1 MVRLVL
7 ALVAAM
13 LAMGPAAAWAAEE
26 PEKPLL
32 TLVAEANQRI
42 ADLRQ
47 NAALTS
53 AQKDLKIAKEVADL
67 KTLAESKVWAVDAS
81 VVDVTKATAPGTYHL
96 IVDAPPVGIEKLDMQ
111 EVLTDQFIMGLAK
124 GVKLKVF
131 MRLTAAEQ
139 ANALKLAVTA
149 AGLDEKKLPKAGAPL
164 PPATGK
170 TAAWATPAP
179 GKPVIRVACGA
190 SMDDKDAAGM
200 TWEADQ
206 PYGPGKT
213 WGYVPTAGGAT
224 STRVYSGGGMGLAPG
239 MGPEASASRFS
250 SERYTYKPLTYQFDV
265 PLGKYTVQL
274 GFCER
279 FVPKEGARV
288 FSVDVPGTPGWK
300 DLDVFKEAG
309 GSGKDLILTFT
320 GVKVLTGKLPIA
332 LIANGSP
339 GATISRIQI
348 TQE

>member
-13 LAMGPAAAWAAEE
+13 MAVGPAARAAEE

-32 TLVAEANQRI
+32 ALVAEANKRI

-47 NAALTS
+47 DAALTS
-53 AQKDLKIAKEVADL
+53 AQKDLKIAKEAADL
-67 KTLAESKVWAVDAS
+67 KTLAESKVWAVEAS

-96 IVDAPPVGIEKLDMQ
+96 IVDAPSVGIEKLDMQ

-139 ANALKLAVTA
+139 TDGVKLAVTA
-149 AGLDEKKLPKAGAPL
+149 AGLDEKKLPKPGVPL
-164 PPATGK
+164 PPASGK
-170 TAAWATPAP
+170 TATWATPAP
-179 GKPVIRVACGA
+179 GKQVIRVACGA
-190 SMDDKDAAGM
+190 SAEDKDAAGM
-200 TWEADQ
+200 TWAADQ
-206 PYGPGKT
+206 AYGTGKT
-213 WGYVPTAGGAT
+213 WGYVQAAGGTT
-224 STRVYSGGGMGLAPG
+224 STRLYSGGS
-239 MGPEASASRFS
+239 GPETSASRFS

-279 FVPKEGARV
+279 FAPKEGGRV

-309 GSGKDLILTFT
+309 GSGKDLILTFS
-320 GVKVLTGKLPIA
+320 GVKVLTGKLPIG
-332 LIANGSP
+332 LIANGPP
-339 GATISRIQI
+339 GAMISRIQI